1 MAALRF
7 LEVRFLSVIWP
18 FSYMA
23 VLKIP
28 QNRRFYFGFM
38 AAKRPIFSKIK
49 LISLSFMAEFG
60 AFCRI
65 FWMRNGDFVCI
76 QICVFGVGNF
86 ERKIDE
92 NPQNFRFYGRFENVQ
107 KSIREV
113 RFLSVIW
120 PLGYMAEKSRFW
132 VIYGSASVR
141 PTPLD
146 FSSSVRFGLGEWLAR
161 S

>member
-1 MAALRF
+1 
-7 LEVRFLSVIWP
+7 
-18 FSYMA
+18 MA
-23 VLKIP
+23 VQLYGRFENSP
-28 QNRRFYFGFM
+28 ESAFLFRFYGRE
-38 AAKRPIFSKIK
+38 AADFFENYID
-49 LISLSFMAEFG
+49 SLSFTAKFG

-92 NPQNFRFYGRFENVQ
+92 NPQHFRFYGRVENVQ

-120 PLGYMAEKSRFW
+120 PLGYMAEKRRFW
-132 VIYGSASVR
+132 VIYGSASVIW
-141 PTPLD
+141 P
-146 FSSSVRFGLGEWLAR
+146 AI
-161 S
+161 